1 MHYTS
6 IHQIILSVLA
16 GDATPREHEVL
27 AEWLAQSADN
37 QKEYDDIVK
46 IDQITQ
52 TTIKPTTFDINKA
65 WEKVASQTI
74 SKQQRQW
81 VMPLL
86 RYAAILAVALTTGT
100 YFYMGSDV
108 EKKTI
113 DITKINQPTLVL
125 ANGDEVVLDD
135 KAFSIKQAS
144 STIKKTTENKI
155 KYEAKADN
163 KVKNAIN
170 QLIIPRGK
178 DYQLELSDGTKI
190 WLNAESELTYPSHFD
205 KDQRVVTLK
214 GEAFFEVAKDANRPF
229 IVEVDGV
236 EVEVL
241 GTSFNIAAYA
251 SDASIAT
258 TLVTGSV
265 QLTPEGGITEII
277 KPNEQYTYNKIKKES
292 QTKIV
297 DTKLYTSWTNGYYT
311 FKDATINEIITK
323 LARWHNIDYQF
334 ENEQIKGTRF
344 SLSIQKETSLVDL
357 IDIIN
362 FTNEVYLEIINNTI
376 HIKKIN

>member
-1 MHYTS
+1 MHSTY

-27 AEWLAQSADN
+27 SEWLAQSADN
-37 QKEYDDIVK
+37 QKEYNDIVK

-52 TTIKPTTFDINKA
+52 RSIKSTTFDVNKA
-65 WEKVASQTI
+65 WERVASQTI
-74 SKQQRQW
+74 AKQQRQW

-125 ANGDEVVLDD
+125 ANGEEVVLDD
-135 KAFSIKQAS
+135 KAFSIEQAS
-144 STIKKTTENKI
+144 STINKTTENKI
-155 KYEAKADN
+155 KYEAKAEN
-163 KVKNAIN
+163 KVKKSIN

-214 GEAFFEVAKDANRPF
+214 GEAFFEVAKDINRPF

-251 SDASIAT
+251 NDASIAT

-265 QLTPEGGITEII
+265 QLTPDKGATEII
-277 KPNEQYTYNKIKKES
+277 KPNEQYTYNKTNKES
-292 QTKIV
+292 HTKIV
-297 DTKLYTSWTNGYYT
+297 DTELYTSWTNGYYT

-323 LARWHNIDYQF
+323 LARWHNIEYQF
-334 ENEQIKGTRF
+334 ENNQIKETRF
-344 SLSIQKETSLVDL
+344 SLSIQKETSLVNL